1 MAPCRLAATGRLEGR
16 DALDGPSNLA
26 EQILDQAA
34 DAVIFADRSG
44 TMRRWNGAAA
54 VLFGFPAEEA
64 LGQSLDLITPEYLRA
79 AHWRGFDAAMKNV
92 ALKLRPT
99 LTRGLHKS
107 GRKLYVE
114 MTFAGRRR
122 RGGVGVRRRG
132 ARRDGARRAR
142 ARLGRGRAP
151 PHRVRDD
158 WEGTRPAR
166 RFGRRDAAPPRR
178 HGNDVIIGRGARVAI
193 GGSRRSSRARLSVVT
208 RGRFRLDFLRG
219 QPERLCPI
227 QGGTRFASSVRRHL
241 LEPHLVAPQAPDVAH
256 GGFAPGF
263 GEADALA
270 HRVAQDE
277 RTVAH

>member
-1 MAPCRLAATGRLEGR
+1 MDE
-16 DALDGPSNLA
+16 PSDLS

-193 GGSRRSSRARLSVVT
+193 GGAVAPPGHACRESRADVSDWTFCEDSQKGFARYKGELVSPQAFAGISSSRT
-208 RGRFRLDFLRG
+208 W
-219 QPERLCPI
+219 
-227 QGGTRFASSVRRHL
+227 
-241 LEPHLVAPQAPDVAH
+241 
-256 GGFAPGF
+256 
-263 GEADALA
+263 
-270 HRVAQDE
+270 
-277 RTVAH
+277 